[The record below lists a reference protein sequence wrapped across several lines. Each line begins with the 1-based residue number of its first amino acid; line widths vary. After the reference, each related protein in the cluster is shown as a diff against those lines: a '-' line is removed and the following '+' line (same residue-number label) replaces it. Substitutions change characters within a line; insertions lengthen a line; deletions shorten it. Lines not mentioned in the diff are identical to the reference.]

1 MFACAHV
8 HPVVESL
15 IAALLFPLEPSGSR
29 TMVNNGASGER
40 SSITHHE
47 YTADP
52 QTTSLS

>member
-1 MFACAHV
+1 MFTCVHV

-40 SSITHHE
+40 SS
-47 YTADP
+47 
-52 QTTSLS
+52 